1 MILWFALINSLPHLQ
16 HHVDI
21 KHRSQET
28 LGFPSG
34 SDSKASTCY
43 AGDPGST
50 PGSGRS
56 PGEGKAAHSIILA
69 WRVPWTEEP
78 GKLQSM
84 GSQRVRH
91 DWATYIQET
100 LPASILTFKILTPPY
115 KSASVRLLKD
125 ETSGYILF
133 WTSFLT
139 ASWTP
144 VIWASPFFLT

>member
-1 MILWFALINSLPHLQ
+1 MIYVINVFLNDLKKNWFHEIKSRFSYSTLWSGMILWFALTNSLPHWQ

-34 SDSKASTCY
+34 SDSKASICY
-43 AGDPGST
+43 AGDPGSI

-56 PGEGKAAHSIILA
+56 PGEGKATHSIILA

-78 GKLQSM
+78 GKPQSM

-91 DWATYIQET
+91 DWVTHIQET
-100 LPASILTFKILTPPY
+100 LPASVLTFKILTPP
-115 KSASVRLLKD
+115 
-125 ETSGYILF
+125 
-133 WTSFLT
+133 
-139 ASWTP
+139 
-144 VIWASPFFLT
+144 

>member
-1 MILWFALINSLPHLQ
+1 MIYVINILMTFKNLFHEIKNSFSYSTLWSGMIFWFALTNSLPHWQ

-43 AGDPGST
+43 AGDPGSI

-56 PGEGKAAHSIILA
+56 PGEGKVTHSIILA
-69 WRVPWTEEP
+69 WRVPWIKEP
-78 GKLQSM
+78 SKLQSM

-91 DWATYIQET
+91 DWATHIQET
-100 LPASILTFKILTPPY
+100 LLASILTFEILPPPY
-115 KSASVRLLKD
+115 K
-125 ETSGYILF
+125 
-133 WTSFLT
+133 
-139 ASWTP
+139 
-144 VIWASPFFLT
+144 